1 MNTEKHPLITIVVV
15 TYNSSRFVNETLAS
29 ILAQT
34 YTGPVEVLIS
44 DDHSTDDTPQLCR
57 SWVETHRHRFS
68 RAEFIY
74 PPTHSGICGNYN
86 FALQHARGEWIKYIA
101 GDDILTPCCIEC
113 FANHAA
119 DSDDRLLISGVIC
132 IDEDGS
138 IIGPRYM
145 MQDYLDTA
153 DPYEQAVNLA
163 YHCGGGIVEGPAFF
177 IHTQTLRDLGGMD
190 MRYPM
195 LEDFP
200 FAFRYALS
208 GRHIGVVKEPL
219 VKYRIHP
226 QSVSQSSSR
235 FARQYDRAKYDA
247 RMQIALL
254 QHNYLLWWH
263 HRIMRTVSQSDNHSP
278 LVRCRNLLLKLSDI
292 YAMTVFAKTQLCH
305 KVSRHVSKSDT
316 VYKSETTDL
325 HP

>member
-1 MNTEKHPLITIVVV
+1 
-15 TYNSSRFVNETLAS
+15 
-29 ILAQT
+29 
-34 YTGPVEVLIS
+34 
-44 DDHSTDDTPQLCR
+44 
-57 SWVETHRHRFS
+57 
-68 RAEFIY
+68 
-74 PPTHSGICGNYN
+74 
-86 FALQHARGEWIKYIA
+86 
-101 GDDILTPCCIEC
+101 
-113 FANHAA
+113 
-119 DSDDRLLISGVIC
+119 
-132 IDEDGS
+132 
-138 IIGPRYM
+138 M

-235 FARQYDRAKYDA
+235 FARQYDRANYDA

-278 LVRCRNLLLKLSDI
+278 LVRCRHRLLKLSDI
-292 YAMTVFAKTQLCH
+292 YAMTVFAKPQLPH
-305 KVSRHVSKSDT
+305 KVSSHGTTRDPRHT
-316 VYKSETTDL
+316 YATDGL
-325 HP
+325 PP